1 MSQNAILLLFN
12 KDPRGI
18 PGLQNDC
25 IISGW
30 LAWFNLCTALPRWL
44 RVLQMKPTVCESL
57 SDWSG
62 RKAFLVCVC
71 VCVCVSANSCM
82 FEAFEEESWALMLC
96 ACVYVC
102 TVAHLCWLFPSSV
115 LHGFASHWQSLSAK
129 ETTLSELLQ
138 KAFGTAC
145 LNRNKSI
152 SFPSYSHCTKS
163 NGKDKQWK
171 MKFSF
176 CCMASPLWRCI
187 VDSNKRE
194 THK

>member
-1 MSQNAILLLFN
+1 MIGLIQFVHSIAQMAPCAADETNGVWITKWLIR
-12 KDPRGI
+12 KKGI
-18 PGLQNDC
+18 F
-25 IISGW
+25 SM
-30 LAWFNLCTALPRWL
+30 R
-44 RVLQMKPTVCESL
+44 
-57 SDWSG
+57 
-62 RKAFLVCVC
+62 
-71 VCVCVSANSCM
+71 VCVSANSCM